1 MISSNR
7 SVFVTKTFQGAC
19 NQRANMKEEEIK
31 KQTHT
36 LKNMAIVISW
46 KENEEMLLGEINTNK
61 KL

>member
-1 MISSNR
+1 
-7 SVFVTKTFQGAC
+7 
-19 NQRANMKEEEIK
+19 MKEEEIK